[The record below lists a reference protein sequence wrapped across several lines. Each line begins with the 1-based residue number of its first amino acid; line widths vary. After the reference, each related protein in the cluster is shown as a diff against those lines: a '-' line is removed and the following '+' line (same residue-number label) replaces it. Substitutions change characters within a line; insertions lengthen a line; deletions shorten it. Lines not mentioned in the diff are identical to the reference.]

1 MASKTKVLPITGIA
15 FLVAILEMGVG
26 SLPTCAATPPEQ
38 IDVYLSGQDGYDTYR
53 IPSVIV
59 TKKGTVLAFCEGRR
73 HSASDSGNIDML
85 VKRSSDGGKTFSKA
99 QVVWDDGPNTC
110 GNPCPVVERQTGAI
124 ILLMTHNRGDDEEG
138 AIIAGKS
145 KGTRTVWKTTSCD
158 DGLSWS
164 KPEEITASTKKAHW
178 TWYATGPGAGIQLKC
193 GRLVVPCDN
202 VEAGTHR
209 QNSNVIYSDDRGA
222 TWHVGGYTGPK
233 ADECEVVERED
244 GSLLLNI
251 RNYDRRHL
259 CRATAIS
266 KDKGLTWT
274 APAFDEALIEPVCQ
288 ASIRRYSWAEGGGKS
303 RILFSN
309 PASTKERTDL
319 TVRLSYDEGASW
331 ASSKLVYRGPAAY
344 SCLAVARDGTILCL
358 YERGARSAY
367 EKITLARFSLA
378 WLTDGKDQ

>member
-1 MASKTKVLPITGIA
+1 MTLGGLPA
-15 FLVAILEMGVG
+15 R
-26 SLPTCAATPPEQ
+26 AAEAPEQ
-38 IDVYLSGQDGYDTYR
+38 VDVYVSGQDGYDTYR

-73 HSASDSGNIDML
+73 HSASDSGDIDML

-99 QVVWDDGPNTC
+99 EVVWDDGPNTC
-110 GNPCPVVERQTGAI
+110 GNPCPVVEREGGTI
-124 ILLMTHNRGDDEEG
+124 ILLMTHNRGDDQEG

-145 KGTRTVWKTTSCD
+145 KGTRTVWKTASRD
-158 DGLSWS
+158 DGLTWS
-164 KPEEITASTKKAHW
+164 KPEEITASTKKANW
-178 TWYATGPGAGIQLKC
+178 TWYATGPGAGIQLKS

-209 QNSNVIYSDDRGA
+209 QNSNVIFSDDRGA
-222 TWHVGGYTGPK
+222 TWRLGGFTGPK
-233 ADECEVVERED
+233 CDECEVVERED

-266 KDKGLTWT
+266 KDGGMSWS

-288 ASIRRYSWAEGGGKS
+288 ASIRRYWWAEGGGKS

-309 PASTKERTDL
+309 PASTKERTDM
-319 TVRLSYDEGASW
+319 TVRLSYDEGATW
-331 ASSKLVYRGPAAY
+331 PIGKLVYRGPAAY
-344 SCLAVARDGTILCL
+344 SCLAVAHDGTILCL
-358 YERGARSAY
+358 YERGTRSAY
-367 EKITLARFSLA
+367 EKITLARFGLS
-378 WLTDGKDQ
+378 WLTDGKDR